1 MKRVLTG
8 LLATLWGAA
17 SPLQAH
23 HSYAAFFHV
32 DERIRIEGVVEE
44 FLPQNPHGYIVLNV
58 TNEDGE
64 LERWRAEMPGW
75 VGMRRGRGWLAD
87 DLKPGD
93 RIAIT
98 GAPARFEDETLIRA
112 DDVLMP
118 DGWTRHLF
126 NDPATGKVR
135 APTPPA
141 GLSAEDTVLPVI
153 PATVDVRLRT
163 DAEFSG
169 LDIVWQPNSGSS
181 GNPLDIPAPRI
192 NFRDAPL
199 TEAGREVWENRL
211 PTDDPGL
218 RCEKP
223 TLTVSMNS
231 PTPIQIT
238 EDGDHLTVRTEHWDA
253 VRTIYMDG
261 RAPSSGTPHTINGF
275 SVGRY
280 IDGELV
286 IETSHITAGYALRVG
301 GPPHSDA
308 IHVTERYRVIEEGPR
323 LEIEFTIDD
332 PETFSEPV
340 SWQRYFRPADMQLM
354 QTYDCQPSPGP
365 EL

>member
-1 MKRVLTG
+1 MKRILMG
-8 LLATLWGAA
+8 FLATFWAA
-17 SPLQAH
+17 AWPLQAH
-23 HSYAAFFHV
+23 HSYSAFFQV

-44 FLPQNPHGYIVLNV
+44 FLAQNPHGYIVLNV
-58 TNEDGE
+58 VNEEGE
-64 LERWRAEMPGW
+64 SQRWRAEMPGW

-93 RIAIT
+93 RISIV
-98 GAPARFEDETLIRA
+98 GAPARFDDETLVRA
-112 DDVLMP
+112 DDVVMP

-141 GLSAEDTVLPVI
+141 GLVSENNPPPGT
-153 PATVDVRLRT
+153 PATVDVALRS
-163 DAEFSG
+163 DGEWPG

-181 GNPLDIPAPRI
+181 GHPLDISAPRM

-199 TEAGREVWENRL
+199 TEAGRGAWENRL
-211 PTDDPGL
+211 PEDDPGL

-231 PTPIQIT
+231 PTPIEIT
-238 EDGDHLTVRTEHWDA
+238 QDGDNLRVRTEHWDA
-253 VRTIYMDG
+253 VRSVYMDG
-261 RAPSSGTPHTINGF
+261 RTPPSGTPHTINGF
-275 SVGRY
+275 SVGRHVG
-280 IDGELV
+280 GELV

-301 GPPHSDA
+301 APPHSDA
-308 IHVTERYRVIEEGPR
+308 LRVTERYRVAEEGPR
-323 LEIEFTIDD
+323 LEVVFTIED
-332 PETFSEPV
+332 PVTFTEPI
-340 SWQRYFRPADMQLM
+340 SWQRYFRPADMQSM

-365 EL
+365 QN